1 VTRWLRESSSY
12 SPPDSLHPVSN
23 QRLLP
28 FARPSASSIS
38 TTSHIAT
45 FVVCNWPL
53 LDWNSRSRLA
63 SEQVFQPAR
72 LRRNCGPQSNVS
84 GIHLLSKISALKL
97 RLERFRTSHA
107 RVKVNLL
114 LWQIAARE
122 IKCNFVSFLFK
133 RGPSCGVAWEIGCKY
148 PICTLSSAKLRPKK
162 KLYFREARRSNTFLF
177 GFRHKTKLHAP
188 NSTRGVILLSCSKN
202 AFCIRRTPG
211 KT

>member
-1 VTRWLRESSSY
+1 VTRWLPESSSY
-12 SPPDSLHPVSN
+12 SPLDSLHPVSN

-53 LDWNSRSRLA
+53 LDRNSRSRLA

-114 LWQIAARE
+114 LWRIVARK
-122 IKCNFVSFLFK
+122 IKGNFVSFLFK
-133 RGPSCGVAWEIGCKY
+133 SSLSCGVGWEIGWQRAH
-148 PICTLSSAKLRPKK
+148 CTMDGAKKHWQKHFSDSENSSLKTGFVRISAQN
-162 KLYFREARRSNTFLF
+162 EAACLQ
-177 GFRHKTKLHAP
+177 
-188 NSTRGVILLSCSKN
+188 
-202 AFCIRRTPG
+202 
-211 KT
+211 

>member
-1 VTRWLRESSSY
+1 VTRWLPESSSY

-84 GIHLLSKISALKL
+84 GIHLLSKISAMKL

-114 LWQIAARE
+114 LWRIAARE
-122 IKCNFVSFLFK
+122 ITRDFVSFLFK
-133 RGPSCGVAWEIGCKY
+133 SSPSCGVEWEIG
-148 PICTLSSAKLRPKK
+148 
-162 KLYFREARRSNTFLF
+162 
-177 GFRHKTKLHAP
+177 
-188 NSTRGVILLSCSKN
+188 
-202 AFCIRRTPG
+202 
-211 KT
+211 

>member
-1 VTRWLRESSSY
+1 MSKFLAFSSQSFGLRFQCVTRWLPESSSY

-107 RVKVNLL
+107 RVIGNLL
-114 LWQIAARE
+114 LSRIGASKMSAS
-122 IKCNFVSFLFK
+122 FVGFLFK
-133 RGPSCGVAWEIGCKY
+133 SRTCCGGTWKRNGLA
-148 PICTLSSAKLRPKK
+148 
-162 KLYFREARRSNTFLF
+162 
-177 GFRHKTKLHAP
+177 
-188 NSTRGVILLSCSKN
+188 
-202 AFCIRRTPG
+202 
-211 KT
+211 